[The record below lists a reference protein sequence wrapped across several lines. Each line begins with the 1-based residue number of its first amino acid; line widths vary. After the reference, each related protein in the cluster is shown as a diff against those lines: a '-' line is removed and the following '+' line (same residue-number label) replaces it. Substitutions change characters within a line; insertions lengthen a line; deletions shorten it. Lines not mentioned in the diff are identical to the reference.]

1 MNPVDDPAS
10 AIETW
15 IEVVI
20 LAPAAQAEAAADYLV
35 NLTGRGVE
43 MDDFADPPAPVAVKG
58 FLAAGAE
65 LAAQQAALVRYAA
78 ELAADAGAE
87 VTVTYRELADQDWG
101 ENWKKHFRPRALT
114 RRLVVAPPWER
125 AELGE
130 EQIEV
135 VIDPGQAFGTGQH
148 ESTLLCL
155 KRIERQAER
164 EGLVPSL
171 LDVGCGTGILG
182 LAFLLLG
189 GNRVRAIDLDPLA
202 VEATRHNAGL
212 NNLAE
217 RMEADA
223 TPLAAVE
230 GRFPLITANLTA
242 KDLGAVAADLA
253 AHLAP
258 GGELITAG
266 LLVGQIDQVRRA
278 FEAHGLKLIEQDSL
292 AGWASLVMG

>member
-10 AIETW
+10 VADAW
-15 IEVVI
+15 IEVII
-20 LAPAAQAEAAADYLV
+20 LAPAAQAEAAADHLV

-65 LAAQQAALVRYAA
+65 LAGQKAALDRYAA

-87 VTVTYRELADQDWG
+87 VTVSYRELADQDWG

-114 RRLVVAPPWER
+114 RQLVVAPPWEQ
-125 AELGE
+125 ANLSEG
-130 EQIEV
+130 QIEI

-164 EGLVPSL
+164 QGLPGLL

-189 GNRVRAIDLDPLA
+189 GGRARAIDLDPLA

-212 NNLAE
+212 NGVAE
-217 RMEADA
+217 RMQADA
-223 TPLAAVE
+223 TPLEAVE
-230 GRFPLITANLTA
+230 GRYPLITANLTA
-242 KDLGAVAADLA
+242 KDLEAVAAGLA
-253 AHLAP
+253 ARLAP

-278 FEAHGLKLIEQDSL
+278 FEAQGLKLIEQDSL
-292 AGWASLVMG
+292 AGWAGLVMG

>member
-10 AIETW
+10 LAEAW
-15 IEVVI
+15 IEVTI
-20 LAPAAQAEAAADYLV
+20 LAPAAQAEAAADHLV

-43 MDDFADPPAPVAVKG
+43 LDDFAPPPAPVAVKG
-58 FLAAGAE
+58 FLAAGAD
-65 LAAQQAALVRYAA
+65 LAAQKAALERYAA
-78 ELAADAGAE
+78 ELSQAAGQE
-87 VTVTYRELADQDWG
+87 VTVGFRVLADQDWG

-125 AELGE
+125 ALLGE
-130 EQIEV
+130 GQVEI

-155 KRIERQAER
+155 KRIERQAGR
-164 EGLVPSL
+164 GDLPAAM
-171 LDVGCGTGILG
+171 LDVGCGTGILA
-182 LAFLLLG
+182 LAYLLLG
-189 GNRVRAIDLDPLA
+189 GGRATAIDLDPLA

-212 NNLAE
+212 NGVAG
-217 RMEADA
+217 RIQASD
-223 TPLAAVE
+223 TPLARVE
-230 GRFPLITANLTA
+230 GRYPLITANLTA
-242 KDLGAVAADLA
+242 KDLEALAADLA
-253 AHLAP
+253 GHLAP

-278 FEAHGLKLIEQDSL
+278 FAAQGLKLIEQDSL